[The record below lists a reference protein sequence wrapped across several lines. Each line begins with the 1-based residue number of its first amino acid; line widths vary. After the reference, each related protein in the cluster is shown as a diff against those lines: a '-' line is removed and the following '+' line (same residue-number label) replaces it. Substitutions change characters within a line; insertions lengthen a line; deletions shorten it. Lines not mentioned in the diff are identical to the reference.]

1 MQGVRWRSGAGRS
14 SWVFIL
20 SDAAGIYW
28 KQTLGHLVTVIVSFV
43 LSRPYE
49 GVSLSGFLRVLIR
62 EGGGEKQEEEKEG
75 TAIGLSSGGLI
86 VFEGSS
92 GQLHLSY

>member
-1 MQGVRWRSGAGRS
+1 MSLPLLGVQGVRWRSGAGRS

-49 GVSLSGFLRVLIR
+49 GVLLSGFLGVLIR
-62 EGGGEKQEEEKEG
+62 EGGEGEKKGE
-75 TAIGLSSGGLI
+75 
-86 VFEGSS
+86 
-92 GQLHLSY
+92 